1 MSTTIDLT
9 RVPAPA
15 AIEALDYEAL
25 LTGFKD
31 RFQAFWEEARLIDD
45 TLPAYDV
52 SILETDP
59 AIIVGE
65 AWSFLRLLDRQRVN
79 DGIKA
84 LLGPL
89 STFTN
94 LDNLVAGRN
103 IIRLEITPAS
113 GDTPAVMESDFQLL
127 RRYLLSFDAQAS
139 GSAGRY
145 LFDAYAAWP
154 AMLDARVIGFDT
166 HGRRGDTDV
175 VIIGPAGALP
185 TDPQKAAVAAAV
197 RHINRMPEG
206 VAIAILAAT
215 RVEYDVDLT
224 IEVPGIGPAPSV
236 LVAEAVA
243 RVRAAGDERTIIG
256 GEVPDGFM
264 EGVAYGPNILKVRDN
279 APVAIEPN
287 PYKVPVLGT
296 ITISFEVRA

>member
-1 MSTTIDLT
+1 MTTVIDLT
-9 RVPAPA
+9 RIAAPS
-15 AIEALDYEAL
+15 AIQVLSYEEL
-25 LTGFKD
+25 LTGFNE

-52 SILETDP
+52 AMLETDP
-59 AIIVGE
+59 VIIVGQ
-65 AWSFLRLLDRQRVN
+65 AWSYIRLLDRQRVN

-89 STFTN
+89 STGTN

-103 IIRLEITPAS
+103 IVRQVITPAD
-113 GDTPAVMESDFQLL
+113 GDKPAVMQSDFQLL
-127 RRYLLSFDAQAS
+127 RDYLLSFDAQAS

-145 LFDAYAAWP
+145 LFDAYQAWSE
-154 AMLDARVIGFDT
+154 MLDARVIGFDI

-175 VIIGPAGALP
+175 VIIGPDGVLP
-185 TDPQKAAVAAAV
+185 TDPQRTAVAAAV
-197 RHINRMPEG
+197 RHVNRMPEG

-215 RVEYDVDLT
+215 RIEYDINLT
-224 IEVPGIGPAPSV
+224 IEVPSIGPAPAV
-236 LVAEAVA
+236 LVAEAEA
-243 RVRAAGDERTIIG
+243 RVRAAGDERAIIG

-279 APVAIEPN
+279 APVTIEPD
-287 PYKVPVLGT
+287 PYTVPVLGT
-296 ITISFEVRA
+296 VTISFEVRG